1 MAQSGRRLP
10 DWLKVKAP
18 GSANYL
24 ELKRLIGGLQLH
36 TVCESAQCPNIGEC
50 WNSRT
55 ATFMILGDVC
65 TRSCGF
71 CAVKTGKPLF
81 LDEGEP
87 ERVAEAISQL
97 DLRHAVIT
105 SVNRDELPDGGARI
119 FARTIEAV
127 RQRCPQ
133 TTVEVLIPDFRGDW
147 EALGVVMAAGPHILN
162 HNIET
167 APRLY
172 PQMRPQAKYHRSL
185 ELLDRARSLSAAPTK
200 SGMMLGAGE
209 CEEEIAQTIADLA
222 GVGCRILTLGQYLS
236 PSQAHVPV
244 DRFVHPDEFTRWRG
258 FALDLGLAHVES
270 GPLVRS
276 SYHAEL
282 QAGAFQGTEEGA
294 GAKVASLSSQ
304 LQAVR

>member
-1 MAQSGRRLP
+1 MVQTGRRLP
-10 DWLKVKAP
+10 EWLKVKAP

-24 ELKRLIGGLQLH
+24 ELKRLVSNLRLH

-50 WNSRT
+50 WNGRT

-71 CAVKTGKPLF
+71 CAVKTGKPQF

-105 SVNRDELPDGGARI
+105 SVNRDELADGGARI

-127 RQRCPQ
+127 RQRCPR
-133 TTVEVLIPDFRGDW
+133 TSVEVLIPDFKGDW
-147 EALGVVMAAGPHILN
+147 EALALVVAAGPHLLN

-167 APRLY
+167 VPRLY
-172 PQMRPQAKYHRSL
+172 AQMRPQAKYSRSL
-185 ELLDRARSLSAAPTK
+185 ELLDRARAMGSVPTK

-209 CEEEIAQTIADLA
+209 AEEEIAGTITDLA
-222 GVGCRILTLGQYLS
+222 GVGCQILTLGQYLS
-236 PSQAHVPV
+236 PSRAHVPV
-244 DRFVHPDEFTRWRG
+244 DRFVHPDEFARWRG
-258 FALDLGLAHVES
+258 FALAQGLVHVES

-282 QAGAFQGTEEGA
+282 QAGAFQ
-294 GAKVASLSSQ
+294 VAVPADHDPASSPPSQ
-304 LQAVR
+304 LQAAR

>member
-1 MAQSGRRLP
+1 MAQAGRRLP

-18 GSANYL
+18 GSASYL
-24 ELKRLIGGLQLH
+24 ELKRLIAGLQLH

-71 CAVKTGKPLF
+71 CAVKTGRPLP

-87 ERVAEAISQL
+87 ERVAEAISRL
-97 DLRHAVIT
+97 NLRHAVIT

-127 RQRCPQ
+127 RRRCPG
-133 TTVEVLIPDFRGDW
+133 TRVEVLIPDFKGDW
-147 EALGVVMAAGPHILN
+147 DALGVVMAAGPHILN

-167 APRLY
+167 VPRLY
-172 PQMRPQAKYHRSL
+172 PQMRPQAKYGRSL
-185 ELLDRARSLSAAPTK
+185 ELLERARSMSEVPAK

-209 CEEEIAQTIADLA
+209 QEEEIAQTLADLA
-222 GVGCRILTLGQYLS
+222 GVGCQILTLGQYLS
-236 PSQAHVPV
+236 PSPAHVPV
-244 DRFVHPDEFTRWRG
+244 ARFVHPDEFARWRG
-258 FALDLGLAHVES
+258 FALDLGLIHVES

-276 SYHAEL
+276 SYHAEF
-282 QAGAFQGTEEGA
+282 QAGAS
-294 GAKVASLSSQ
+294 VASLSSQ
-304 LQAVR
+304 L

>member
-127 RQRCPQ
+127 RQRCPR

-185 ELLDRARSLSAAPTK
+185 ELLERARSLGQMPTK

-209 CEEEIAQTIADLA
+209 REQEIAQTITDLA

-244 DRFVHPDEFTRWRG
+244 DRFVHPDEFARWRG
-258 FALDLGLAHVES
+258 FALDLGLVHVES

-282 QAGAFQGTEEGA
+282 QAGAFQGAEEGA

-304 LQAVR
+304 LQAAR